1 MRPVLSPSSLFNAAS
16 VYTEADS
23 RPVLYT
29 RSGPV
34 PLPSLMGCEIYKC
47 MCVYMRVC
55 FAKFKG
61 LARKSWLAFRGT
73 SLSSFNG
80 NVDLGE

>member
-1 MRPVLSPSSLFNAAS
+1 
-16 VYTEADS
+16 
-23 RPVLYT
+23 
-29 RSGPV
+29 
-34 PLPSLMGCEIYKC
+34 
-47 MCVYMRVC
+47 MCVYACIC